1 MKRAIGKY
9 YRDFLAIIVLIVIA
23 AGVGG
28 FILSQERLR
37 FPFIQAKPTNLY
49 ADFSTA
55 QAVTP
60 GQGQTVRVSGVQVG
74 SIDGVKLHDGVARV
88 TMAIDHK
95 YDKLVHTDATA
106 LLRPKT
112 GLKDM
117 FIELNPGSHGAPV
130 AQAGWSI
137 PVANTLPD
145 VNPDEVLASLDTD
158 ARDYLQLL
166 ISGGAA
172 GLRHRASDLQQ
183 VFERFSPT
191 LHDLAR
197 VNHAVSMRHQ
207 NLSRVIRSL
216 NLLNTALAERGPQ
229 VTSLVAN
236 SSQVFNAFANV
247 AGPIKRAITDLPGTL
262 VQTRTTLGKV
272 RTFANVLGPAAK
284 NLQPAAL
291 ALPAANKAL
300 IPFARKTTPVV
311 RDQIRPFVVDSR
323 PLVRALKPA
332 SEHLAKATP
341 SLTSSFVVLNHLFN
355 MLGYNKSGPNAS
367 TTDPNRDEGYL
378 FWIAWVTHDG
388 ASVFGSSD
396 ANGVLRSIS
405 QQSNCGTLRGT
416 VGDITKPLGLLQA
429 QATGALNVLLDPT
442 LCANGQA

>member
-9 YRDFLAIIVLIVIA
+9 YRDFLAIIVLIVVA

-117 FIELNPGSHGAPV
+117 FIELSPGSHSAPV
-130 AQAGWSI
+130 AQAGWVI
-137 PVANTLPD
+137 PVSNTLPD
-145 VNPDEVLASLDTD
+145 VNPDEVLASLDADT
-158 ARDYLQLL
+158 RDYLQLL
-166 ISGGAA
+166 ISGAGQ
-172 GLRHRASDLQQ
+172 GLRHRAGDLQQ

-229 VTSLVAN
+229 LTSLVSN
-236 SSQVFNAFANV
+236 SAQVFNGFAHV
-247 AGPIKRAITDLPGTL
+247 TGPIKRAITDLPGTL
-262 VQTRTTLGKV
+262 IQTRTTLGKV
-272 RTFANVLGPAAK
+272 RTFADVLGPAAK
-284 NLQPAAL
+284 NLVPAAQ

-300 IPFARKTTPVV
+300 IPFARKTTPII
-311 RDQIRPFVVDSR
+311 RNQIRPFVVDSR

-332 SEHLAKATP
+332 SENLAKATP

-367 TTDPNRDEGYL
+367 TTDPNREEGYL
-378 FWIAWVTHDG
+378 FWFAWVTHNG
-388 ASVFGSSD
+388 ASVFGNAD
-396 ANGVLRSIS
+396 ANGTLRALT
-405 QQSNCGTLRGT
+405 QQSNCSTLKST

-429 QATGALNVLLDPT
+429 QASGALNVLLDPT
-442 LCANGQA
+442 LCGKGQP